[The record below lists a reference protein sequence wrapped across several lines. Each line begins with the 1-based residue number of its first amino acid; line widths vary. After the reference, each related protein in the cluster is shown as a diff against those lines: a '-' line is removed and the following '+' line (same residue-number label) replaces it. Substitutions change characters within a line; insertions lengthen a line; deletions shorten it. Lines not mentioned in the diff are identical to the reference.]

1 MLGLENGVSVGLWV
15 LFLWDVWNPDLTSLV
30 LIDYRMPVSRSLV
43 IILVIFFH
51 FLKHCWFYD
60 DYYGNTN
67 FTIN

>member
-30 LIDYRMPVSRSLV
+30 LIDYPMPVPRSLV
-43 IILVIFFH
+43 TILVIFFH
-51 FLKHCWFYD
+51 FLKHCWLYD
-60 DYYGNTN
+60 GYYGNTN